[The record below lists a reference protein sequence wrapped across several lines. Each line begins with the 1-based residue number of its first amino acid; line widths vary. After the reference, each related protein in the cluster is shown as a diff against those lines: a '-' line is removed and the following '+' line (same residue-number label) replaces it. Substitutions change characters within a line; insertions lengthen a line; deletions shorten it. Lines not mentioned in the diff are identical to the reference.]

1 MTGPST
7 RGGLVLPRI
16 SANGNDTP
24 VEDRLSR
31 IMSCTL
37 YPSPR
42 IPDVFSHVGS
52 NIGLWIQ
59 SDKYA
64 RILFFLDINSISI
77 IIGASP
83 M

>member
-1 MTGPST
+1 VVVWCFPASPQTAT
-7 RGGLVLPRI
+7 IL
-16 SANGNDTP
+16 P

-31 IMSCTL
+31 IMSCIL
-37 YPSPR
+37 YPSR

-52 NIGLWIQ
+52 KIGLWIQ

-64 RILFFLDINSISI
+64 RILFFLDINSISV
-77 IIGASP
+77 IIGVSP